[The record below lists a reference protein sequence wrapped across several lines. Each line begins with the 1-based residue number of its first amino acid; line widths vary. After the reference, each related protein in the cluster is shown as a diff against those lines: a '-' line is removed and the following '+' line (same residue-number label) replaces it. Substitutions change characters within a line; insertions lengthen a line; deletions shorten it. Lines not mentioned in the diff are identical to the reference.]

1 MRASPPVAF
10 FEPGHDTSIC
20 FGLEELSAD
29 EAWTISTPDRPGEP
43 CGPAGPAAPCGPAGP
58 AGPCGPAGPGM
69 PAPEPS
75 TPGAKSTARSVL
87 VVDVERGERAV
98 GDVEARHAA
107 VPEV

>member
-58 AGPCGPAGPGM
+58 SARAGPAAPCGPAGPAGPCGPAGPGM

-87 VVDVERGERAV
+87 
-98 GDVEARHAA
+98 
-107 VPEV
+107 